1 MQPMIQGFPDDS
13 VVKNLLAKQEMWV
26 LFLGR
31 EDPMEKEMATNSSSC
46 LGNLMDRGA
55 WRATVQATV
64 HD

>member
-1 MQPMIQGFPDDS
+1 M
-13 VVKNLLAKQEMWV
+13 VKSFLAVLETGVPSLGWEDLL
-26 LFLGR
+26 
-31 EDPMEKEMATNSSSC
+31 EKEMATNSSSC